1 MSFKYFFIFFLFDI
15 SIISSIN
22 LKDNDFF
29 SQEIYYLI
37 KKINRFS
44 MSTNNEEYMN
54 ILIEKLK
61 RYIFSHNIERPDN
74 PKSKYNKVRE
84 KIFNFKEIVDGT
96 YDLYSHEIMHFN
108 NGYQVSFETFYDSY
122 TDEEYEEIVYKMSLM
137 SDNSCYIGVYGSKPE
152 ISFYFENYE
161 LANVIAILFNQI
173 SIWDWRKDREI
184 FNKFHKELL

>member
-1 MSFKYFFIFFLFDI
+1 MSFKYFLIFFLFDI
-15 SIISSIN
+15 SIINSIN

-161 LANVIAILFNQI
+161 LGNVIAILFNQI

-184 FNKFHKELL
+184 LNKFHKELL